1 MRRWGR
7 GGVLAG
13 GWKGEYAQVGG
24 QLSGRPYS
32 VAPSENWASA
42 RLAHT
47 TRHAASLRSS
57 KNCIA

>member
-1 MRRWGR
+1 MPILLGA
-7 GGVLAG
+7 VHL
-13 GWKGEYAQVGG
+13 KVGG
-24 QLSGRPYS
+24 QLSARPYS
-32 VAPSENWASA
+32 VAPSENRASA